1 VKEFAKISP
10 SKGAWEAAFE
20 RARSH
25 LVAENIAKQAKAK
38 PAVRK
43 LRSNS
48 LPDADWAGPGWKVF
62 KPSSSEMRSSLPRQS
77 GAAWLMSANLKP
89 ALRELAARSG
99 RIVEFGDG
107 AGDAQ
112 LPGGGS
118 TALMGAGLTGLGVWH
133 HKLLKNDPSR
143 FFRHLPKATMGGGL
157 LLAGMGAER
166 LRKERQRNRVSELAA
181 RSGRIVEF
189 GDGAADDAVIAAL
202 KAAASAD
209 ESPAQRSMLLKQGLI
224 EMVKGQVVITER
236 GYDMMQKAGMPPKLT
251 PEERREEIAGSGEKR
266 LSRFNHGEHGEHRVE
281 FAQGQYV
288 AGLLGVKN
296 PVRIHKTKRFFPT
309 NGPVRDQIAQNAR
322 KIRGIDQ
329 VKGESLR
336 KALQPKRDKLVKSTK
351 DIYQKQ
357 KRGAVASMNS
367 DSQDIQGF
375 TGSQNYYSPL
385 ARKTKEVRA
394 AYGLT

>member
-1 VKEFAKISP
+1 MKPVLQ
-10 SKGAWEAAFE
+10 KGAWERLSKLKQVEALASPGDGRLPALPLMPGKNAAE
-20 RARSH
+20 RAYLRRR
-25 LVAENIAKQAKAK
+25 AAKLNDYASKF
-38 PAVRK
+38 RGTT
-43 LRSNS
+43 
-48 LPDADWAGPGWKVF
+48 LPQ
-62 KPSSSEMRSSLPRQS
+62 RQW
-77 GAAWLMSANLKP
+77 GAAWMFSTNLKP
-89 ALRELAARSG
+89 ALREFAGGYIKTSEGVVKDRGVGAHLKRHAGAYTGTLIAPVLGTGVGALIDVARKRPNIVKTSEMEPAVSDKTAALLGLRGPVLMGSNLKSALRELAARSG

-107 AGDAQ
+107 GADEAVLGA
-112 LPGGGS
+112 L
-118 TALMGAGLTGLGVWH
+118 TAV
-133 HKLLKNDPSR
+133 
-143 FFRHLPKATMGGGL
+143 
-157 LLAGMGAER
+157 
-166 LRKERQRNRVSELAA
+166 
-181 RSGRIVEF
+181 
-189 GDGAADDAVIAAL
+189 
-202 KAAASAD
+202 ASAD
-209 ESPAQRSMLLKQGLI
+209 ESSAQRAMLLKRGLI

-236 GYDMMQKAGMPPKLT
+236 GYEMMQKAGVPPKLT
-251 PEERREEIAGSGEKR
+251 PEERREEIAGTEEKR
-266 LSRFNHGEHGEHRVE
+266 LSMFDHREHRVE

-296 PVRIHKTKRFFPT
+296 PVRIHKTQRFFPT

-367 DSQDIQGF
+367 DSQDIQGWV
-375 TGSQNYYSPL
+375 GSQNYYSPL